1 MGFGT
6 GKNMGIRTHHNF
18 VANPEIVGY
27 SVMAR
32 RVPCLCHGC
41 SQKFQKT
48 IGECYSM
55 MIVSIGPC
63 TLVGMIGGRSISA
76 KRKTA
81 MLMNTKGHNSGPSI
95 RLEKEWQN

>member
-1 MGFGT
+1 VYHVYVMDAHRGS
-6 GKNMGIRTHHNF
+6 KNQLENATQIP
-18 VANPEIVGY
+18 V
-27 SVMAR
+27 
-32 RVPCLCHGC
+32 
-41 SQKFQKT
+41 
-48 IGECYSM
+48 

-95 RLEKEWQN
+95 RLEKEWQS